1 MGNRIATF
9 RQRLAGGDG
18 LIGTFLKTPSS
29 IMAEVMGNSDLDVI
43 AIDSEHHP
51 FGRLELDSCIAA
63 LRAADMPSL
72 VRLSCD
78 SPGDIRN
85 ALDCGATGIVVPHVT
100 SADQATAIVRA
111 AHFGDGGRGY
121 AGSTRAAGYGNKKM
135 PDHLRDSAAQTTVV
149 VQIEDIAAL
158 QNVSAIA
165 AVEGVDCLFIGRVD
179 LAVGMQKGV
188 SDDAVLA
195 AVQDVCREGQHPNT
209 AVGLFTANY
218 DELPD
223 WRERGASLFL
233 LSSDHALAV
242 DGANQL
248 AKLIR

>member
-1 MGNRIATF
+1 MGSRIATF
-9 RQRLAGGDG
+9 RERLASGDG
-18 LIGTFLKTPSS
+18 LVGTFLKTPSS

-43 AIDSEHHP
+43 TVDGEHHP
-51 FGRLELDSCIAA
+51 FGRLEMDSCIAA

-72 VRLSCD
+72 VRVSSD
-78 SPGDIRN
+78 SPSDIRN
-85 ALDCGATGIVVPHVT
+85 ALDSGATGILVPHVT
-100 SADQATAIVRA
+100 TADQAAAIVKA

-121 AGSTRAAGYGNKKM
+121 AGSTRAAEYGGKNM

-158 QNVSAIA
+158 DNVAAIA

-188 SDDAVLA
+188 ADDDVFM
-195 AVQDVCREGQHPNT
+195 AVQGVCKTGLESSTP
-209 AVGLFTANY
+209 VGMFTANY

-223 WRERGASLFL
+223 WRERGATLFL
-233 LSSDHALAV
+233 LSSDHALALG
-242 DGANQL
+242 GANQL
-248 AKLIR
+248 AQLIR